1 VLQYDLIPEGRHP
14 EMVYVKVNTK
24 VADEMTSQIAQL
36 KGCDVVIIGGLL
48 AYFNPIY
55 TAMQSNPATRGI
67 PTIAS
72 YVNIA
77 LTNIPTD
84 VVAQPDTSDIY
95 GGAWVV
101 IDAAAQN
108 ERQATEIQEFRDVLA
123 WGKGK
128 GYISPADH
136 DAYVGSPYSM
146 SSYIALKVFS
156 EGMIRLAG
164 KEITRDAFLAAME
177 SERINVPISG
187 GVDYSNGQRIG
198 LDGMAFAKFNKGFK
212 DAFDAF
218 FTVDGM
224 KSITELLGE

>member
-95 GGAWVV
+95 GGA
-101 IDAAAQN
+101 
-108 ERQATEIQEFRDVLA
+108 
-123 WGKGK
+123 KG
-128 GYISPADH
+128 
-136 DAYVGSPYSM
+136 
-146 SSYIALKVFS
+146 
-156 EGMIRLAG
+156 R
-164 KEITRDAFLAAME
+164 
-177 SERINVPISG
+177 N
-187 GVDYSNGQRIG
+187 
-198 LDGMAFAKFNKGFK
+198 
-212 DAFDAF
+212 
-218 FTVDGM
+218 
-224 KSITELLGE
+224 